1 MRHKK
6 HRHQL
11 GVKKE
16 HREALIST
24 LASSLI
30 IHGKMQTT
38 LAKAKAVKPYVEKVI
53 TLAKKAAKKDKP
65 ADSVHLRRLAIARL
79 RNNEAVRVLFNEKVS
94 EFAGRDGGY
103 TRIYKL
109 GARQG
114 DAAEMALIEFVKA
127 DDKGYSKGDK
137 KAENKA
143 VETAPAAEAPAP
155 EVPAS
160 PAAEAAVES

>member
-94 EFAGRDGGY
+94 EFSGRDGGY

-137 KAENKA
+137 KANAKVA
-143 VETAPAAEAPAP
+143 ETAPAAEAPAS

>member
-1 MRHKK
+1 MRHKRTRHK
-6 HRHQL
+6 LSRDSAHRKALLKNLSRQL
-11 GVKKE
+11 IE
-16 HREALIST
+16 HERIKTS
-24 LASSLI
+24 
-30 IHGKMQTT
+30 Q
-38 LAKAKAVKPYVEKVI
+38 AKAKAVKPYVEKVI

-94 EFAGRDGGY
+94 EFSGRDGGY

-137 KAENKA
+137 KADAKVAEA
-143 VETAPAAEAPAP
+143 APEAPVAEAPEA
-155 EVPAS
+155 